1 MRNSQLE
8 GTVPTVTVSIQSDMV
23 QEDLYGRL
31 FEQTKNGR
39 LYLSIHGTS
48 DIDKRNAKESHYKAK
63 KMLLVKDFV
72 RSGSTM
78 TSLEFKSQNNR
89 LVELISSLFLG

>member
-31 FEQTKNGR
+31 FEQTENGR

-63 KMLLVKDFV
+63 KKLLANDFV
-72 RSGSTM
+72 RRGSTM
-78 TSLEFKSQNNR
+78 TSLEFNSQNNR